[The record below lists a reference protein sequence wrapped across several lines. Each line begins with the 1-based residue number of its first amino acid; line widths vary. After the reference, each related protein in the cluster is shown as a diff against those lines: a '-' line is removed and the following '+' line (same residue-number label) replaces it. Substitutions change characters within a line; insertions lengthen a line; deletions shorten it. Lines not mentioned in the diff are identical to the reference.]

1 MLGNRTTLS
10 FEIENLRLFNSKLHN
25 MGLFSFI
32 TNSKIAIYFHL
43 TVIRIKPD
51 HSKINHRRNKKVFA

>member
-1 MLGNRTTLS
+1 MVGNRTTLS

-32 TNSKIAIYFHL
+32 TNSKISYILLFDSY
-43 TVIRIKPD
+43 
-51 HSKINHRRNKKVFA
+51 SNKTRSLNNKTS